1 MFERIVF
8 CNSPSGRNNSYK
20 KHLKKMHFLYTL
32 TPPNDIEELLDTLPL
47 WCHAARTQLVFLSP
61 APHHARWL
69 NYEVAAVSGPAN
81 GNLNAGREGKWKGSK
96 FLSAGEMES
105 DRSLARAV
113 PLRGAT
119 AVIHLASPPPS
130 HPTLPCL
137 SNLPG
142 TPPPRLSSLSPARP
156 PSSSA
161 TVAALRSFSMI
172 SV

>member
-1 MFERIVF
+1 MILR
-8 CNSPSGRNNSYK
+8 SYWT
-20 KHLKKMHFLYTL
+20 LFLYGARL
-32 TPPNDIEELLDTLPL
+32 
-47 WCHAARTQLVFLSP
+47 HALCLVFLSP
-61 APHHARWL
+61 ALHHARWL

-81 GNLNAGREGKWKGSK
+81 GNLNAGREGKLKGSK

-142 TPPPRLSSLSPARP
+142 TPPPRLSSLPARP
-156 PSSSA
+156 PSSSSA
-161 TVAALRSFSMI
+161 TVAAPRSFSYDPCVNDARNNRADEDAVGAGWFRCML
-172 SV
+172 V